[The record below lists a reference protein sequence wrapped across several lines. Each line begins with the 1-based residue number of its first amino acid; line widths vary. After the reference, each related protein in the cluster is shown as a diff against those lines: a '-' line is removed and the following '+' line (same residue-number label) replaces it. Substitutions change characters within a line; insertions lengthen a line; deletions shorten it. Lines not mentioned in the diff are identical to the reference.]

1 MEKFNVGDIA
11 YIVESNNFVREVT
24 IKRYSGGFYLVQFD
38 NDGGIKVREK
48 RLFHTK
54 EDAIAFIKNMGRS
67 PRGGMASEVVNEES
81 PTESERT
88 ARAMSS
94 AAIYGRYRDNRS

>member
-1 MEKFNVGDIA
+1 MEKFNVGDTV

-38 NDGGIKVREK
+38 TGGGIKVREK
-48 RLFHTK
+48 RLFQTQ
-54 EDAIAFIKNMGRS
+54 EDAIAFIKSMGRL
-67 PRGGMASEVVNEES
+67 PRGETVSEVVDEES